1 MRRVPEHEQRRHKI
15 TVNLTDQEYDA
26 LIERATASQLAPSV
40 VARTVFSEGLA
51 RMRGKR
57 RASASD
63 SVPTPVREQQQ
74 KPRQPEHDALCLPYL
89 REASGP
95 TDAIRRLEAGR
106 HPVAVWPEPVAQG
119 GRMAYLQATRYLVSV
134 PNRMTLLRRRAVMSP
149 SFDLS

>member
-95 TDAIRRLEAGR
+95 TDAIRRLEADGIPSPSGR
-106 HPVAVWPEPVAQG
+106 SQWRKEAVWRICKRHG
-119 GRMAYLQATRYLVSV
+119 ISYLYPTG
-134 PNRMTLLRRRAVMSP
+134 
-149 SFDLS
+149 